1 MQLTMRCSAMILT
14 DWIVV
19 QQGYQGWVVFD
30 AFKRINTGFWEF
42 NHGATSPDATGY
54 MRREIL

>member
-1 MQLTMRCSAMILT
+1 MRCSAMILA